1 MSNTSDATTRHEAGT
16 RPGDGAFPE
25 SGAALAGQGAHAG
38 DRTQPQPGAPS
49 VKAPLL
55 EIRGLHKRYGETVAL
70 HDIDLTLHRGEVVV
84 ILGPSGCGKSTLLR
98 CINGLEPIQ
107 GGEIRMA
114 GVGVFGRDLGWD
126 AVRQKV
132 GMVFQSYELFAHMN
146 VIDNILLGPMK
157 VQKRKRA
164 EVEAQAD
171 RLLERVGLL
180 ARKQAWPRELSGGQ
194 KQRIAIVRALCMNP
208 TAILLDEIT
217 AALDPEMVR
226 EVLDVVLELAREG
239 MSMIIVTHEMGF
251 AEKVADRIVFM
262 DGGRIVEEA
271 PPAEFFAAQRTER
284 ARVFLN
290 GMDYVI

>member
-38 DRTQPQPGAPS
+38 DRALPEPGARS
-49 VKAPLL
+49 VKEALL

-70 HDIDLTLHRGEVVV
+70 HNIDLTLHRGEVVV

-146 VIDNILLGPMK
+146 VIDNILLGPLK
-157 VQKRKRA
+157 VQKRDRA
-164 EVEAQAD
+164 EAEAEAD

-208 TAILLDEIT
+208 EVILLDEIT

-262 DGGRIVEEA
+262 DQGRIIEEGA
-271 PPAEFFAAQRTER
+271 PAAFFARPQTER

-290 GMDYVI
+290 GLDY